1 MREAEGSPK
10 FLMLLSLHA
19 TLYDPGS
26 PSRISPYRFSC
37 SGFRCVKVVAN
48 CIYYFNGAESLEGS
62 TLPLRP
68 TVFSVYAS
76 PVLFTGAYP
85 GSATGATLG
94 TGCWLGFARQGLVT
108 PLE

>member
-26 PSRISPYRFSC
+26 PSESHQYDSCVLASGALKSSPTAL
-37 SGFRCVKVVAN
+37 VA
-48 CIYYFNGAESLEGS
+48 FFGAESLKGS

-68 TVFSVYAS
+68 TMFPVYAS
-76 PVLFTGAYP
+76 PVLFA
-85 GSATGATLG
+85 GSLPAPSQAQHSVRAAG
-94 TGCWLGFARQGLVT
+94 
-108 PLE
+108 